1 METLKWCVRTD
12 LAVENTPEI
21 MEVKFG
27 DGYTQRSPKG
37 LNNLLRAYTGTIKVK
52 KGEHLA
58 VEAFFAKHR
67 GVSPFY
73 FKDPYT
79 RQNKKVVCSS
89 WPAKMVGLTHWEFS
103 VTFKEVP

>member
-1 METLKWCVRTD
+1 MQITVELMRKIARQEANGMIQKQLQSWRNICLMETLKWCVRTD

-52 KGEHLA
+52 KG
-58 VEAFFAKHR
+58 
-67 GVSPFY
+67 
-73 FKDPYT
+73 
-79 RQNKKVVCSS
+79 NI
-89 WPAKMVGLTHWEFS
+89 
-103 VTFKEVP
+103 

>member
-1 METLKWCVRTD
+1 METLQWCVRTD

-52 KGEHLA
+52 KG
-58 VEAFFAKHR
+58 
-67 GVSPFY
+67 
-73 FKDPYT
+73 
-79 RQNKKVVCSS
+79 NI
-89 WPAKMVGLTHWEFS
+89 
-103 VTFKEVP
+103 